1 MVYSR
6 IRKHI
11 SAKDLRESLTLKF
24 REELN
29 PKFWNGE
36 SLKPEVKTALLNFAS
51 AFAEYVELPEGSIR
65 DVLLLGG
72 NAGYNYT
79 PHSDLDVHLVVDPKY
94 IPECD
99 ADLLDD
105 YYMDKKTLWELTHD
119 VKIYGVDAEPYIER
133 PGITRKKS
141 QGVYSLIKNKF
152 IQEPQKFEGELDEA
166 DLERKVN
173 NYAKKLDK
181 LIDSN
186 NGVGMRLALKKL
198 KNMRAASLTKFGEYG
213 FENMMFKEL
222 RNRGYIDRVRKA
234 MLELKSKNL
243 SLV

>member
-1 MVYSR
+1 
-6 IRKHI
+6 
-11 SAKDLRESLTLKF
+11 
-24 REELN
+24 
-29 PKFWNGE
+29 
-36 SLKPEVKTALLNFAS
+36 
-51 AFAEYVELPEGSIR
+51 
-65 DVLLLGG
+65 
-72 NAGYNYT
+72 
-79 PHSDLDVHLVVDPKY
+79 
-94 IPECD
+94 
-99 ADLLDD
+99 
-105 YYMDKKTLWELTHD
+105 
-119 VKIYGVDAEPYIER
+119 VDAEPYIER

-198 KNMRAASLTKFGEYG
+198 KNMRAASLNKFGEYG